1 MMALCHLSLLQSLA
15 HLLVAVSHHGP
26 CLNGVTRDG
35 GVVLNALEASLVD
48 LLRKGT
54 STIALDRI
62 NPATVLN
69 QWQMRLLI

>member
-26 CLNGVTRDG
+26 CLNDVTRD
-35 GVVLNALEASLVD
+35 GVVLNALEASLMD

-54 STIALDRI
+54 STIALDWV
-62 NPATVLN
+62 NPAAVLN
-69 QWQMRLLI
+69 HRQMCLLI